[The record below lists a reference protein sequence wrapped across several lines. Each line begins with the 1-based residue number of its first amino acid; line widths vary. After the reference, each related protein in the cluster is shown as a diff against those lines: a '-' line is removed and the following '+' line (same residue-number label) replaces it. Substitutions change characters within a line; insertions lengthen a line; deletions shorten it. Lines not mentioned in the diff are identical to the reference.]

1 MTARLLGN
9 YSCPGSNCLWR
20 ASLVSLNHTK
30 RTFQF
35 STPARFGITK
45 SSLGVVPFAK
55 QTIYLYARLR
65 LTKDRS
71 TSVGAVLTG
80 SVYVAGNG
88 SVVWTGFGFSATGP
102 YNCAFALS
110 GNGST
115 ADGYYTYT
123 DQKNGNSPAGET
135 GPWLLQYYREPTWG
149 ECALVYRGF
158 TAKDYET
165 GCTASSE

>member
-1 MTARLLGN
+1 M
-9 YSCPGSNCLWR
+9 
-20 ASLVSLNHTK
+20 
-30 RTFQF
+30 
-35 STPARFGITK
+35 
-45 SSLGVVPFAK
+45 AK
-55 QTIYLYARLR
+55 QMMCLHTRLE
-65 LTKDRS
+65 LIKNLS

-80 SVYVAGNG
+80 SVYIAGNG
-88 SVVWTGFGFSATGP
+88 SIVWTGFGFSATGP

-123 DQKNGNSPAGET
+123 DQKNGSSTAGET
-135 GPWLLQYYREPTWG
+135 GPWLLQFYREATWG
-149 ECALVYRGF
+149 ECTLVFRGY